1 MRVYQVYRWEHGEG
15 PTVTFYANK
24 AEATRAAKTFI
35 EETDN
40 DMDIEV
46 SVLDLPTKKVGLIR
60 ALNGISATSAYYRA
74 EPVASYE
81 PKEIPDYDFDSFDIF
96 RGVSDA

>member
-1 MRVYQVYRWEHGEG
+1 MKLYQVYRWEHEEG

-40 DMDIEV
+40 DMAIEV
-46 SVLDLPTKKVGLIR
+46 SVFELPTKKVGLIR
-60 ALNGISATSAYYRA
+60 ALNLIRATSECHPTTR
-74 EPVASYE
+74 VASYE
-81 PKEIPDYDFDSFDIF
+81 PKEVPDYNSYSFYED
-96 RGVSDA
+96 G